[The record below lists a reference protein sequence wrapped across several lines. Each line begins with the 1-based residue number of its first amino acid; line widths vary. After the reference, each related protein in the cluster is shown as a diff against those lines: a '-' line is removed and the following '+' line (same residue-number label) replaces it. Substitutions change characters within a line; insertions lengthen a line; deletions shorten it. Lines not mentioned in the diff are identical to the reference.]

1 MKIIYCTT
9 GILAFVLGTIGAF
22 LPALPTVPFYLLATW
37 CFAKGSDRLRQWLER
52 NPLYQKHMAPFF
64 RKEGLT
70 IRQKVT
76 MMSLTTILMLFAFV
90 LMGQLLFARIIL
102 MGAWLFH
109 LFYFVF
115 RIKTR
120 KGTALVKRSI

>member
-1 MKIIYCTT
+1 MKIIYCVA

-22 LPALPTVPFYLLATW
+22 LPVLPTVPFYLLATW
-37 CFAKGSDRLRQWLER
+37 CFAKGSKRLQQWLER
-52 NPLYQKHMAPFF
+52 KTLYQKHMAPFF

-76 MMSLTTILMLFAFV
+76 MMSITTILMLVAFIF
-90 LMGQLLFARIIL
+90 MGQVLIARIVL

-109 LFYFVF
+109 IFYFIF

-120 KGTALVKRSI
+120 KNTVLVKRSI